1 MAEREMSST
10 AMSAKGRVRVSKHS
24 AEELARLGRSE
35 VNGMKGISMEAGVY
49 SVLFLHTCKTRRL
62 SVLSA
67 RGGLVPPC
75 QAYHCRL

>member
-49 SVLFLHTCKTRRL
+49 SVLFLQTRRL